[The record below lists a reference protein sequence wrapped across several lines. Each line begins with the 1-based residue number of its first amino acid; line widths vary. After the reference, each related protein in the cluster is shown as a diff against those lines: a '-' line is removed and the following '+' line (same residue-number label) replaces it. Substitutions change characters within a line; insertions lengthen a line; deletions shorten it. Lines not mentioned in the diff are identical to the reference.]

1 MKRFLVGDVY
11 KKEIR
16 NLKKVD
22 KQISECLKQSKKISR
37 ICKSDPSFEGLN
49 VSIENAISSLLFLS
63 DNVIDLLN
71 LIKEFDI
78 LYKKIDYK
86 VIYLLLNN
94 KKDIENFNKIKSL
107 RIGSQNLI
115 KKYSKTLHSFGQQ
128 IIKKEEEENGRNK
141 A

>member
-49 VSIENAISSLLFLS
+49 VSIENVITSLLFLS

>member
-128 IIKKEEEENGRNK
+128 IIKKRRGRK
-141 A
+141 WKK

>member
-16 NLKKVD
+16 NLKKVN